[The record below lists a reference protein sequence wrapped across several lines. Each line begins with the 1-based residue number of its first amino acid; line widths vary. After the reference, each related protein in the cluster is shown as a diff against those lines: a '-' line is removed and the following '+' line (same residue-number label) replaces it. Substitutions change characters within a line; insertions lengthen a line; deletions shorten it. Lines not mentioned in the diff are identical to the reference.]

1 MDEKYT
7 ELEMKESVFYW
18 KMRAQQEAMPKKC
31 HNLPVK
37 TDDLLPID
45 LDESNSESAEIT
57 TPLNVPLDNCGFIC
71 VPLSI
76 LARQYNCAA
85 MILVCKEQNIISDLG
100 KGDNFQFYV
109 ANTSVSAPSYIVC
122 NAQYGMER
130 TMRVALPV
138 LILRPM
144 AYVHIL

>member
-18 KMRAQQEAMPKKC
+18 KMRVQQEAMLQKF

-45 LDESNSESAEIT
+45 LDESNSERTEIT
-57 TPLNVPLDNCGFIC
+57 MTPLNVPLDNCGFIC
-71 VPLSI
+71 VPFSI

-85 MILVCKEQNIISDLG
+85 IILVCKEQNIISDLG

-109 ANTSVSAPSYIVC
+109 ANTSVSAPS
-122 NAQYGMER
+122 
-130 TMRVALPV
+130 
-138 LILRPM
+138 
-144 AYVHIL
+144 